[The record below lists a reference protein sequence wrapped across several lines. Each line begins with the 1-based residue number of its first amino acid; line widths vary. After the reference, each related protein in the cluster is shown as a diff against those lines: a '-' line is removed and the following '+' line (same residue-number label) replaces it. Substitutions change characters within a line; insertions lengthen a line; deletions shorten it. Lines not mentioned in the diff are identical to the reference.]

1 MSISDVQLQKMA
13 TYIRSYILRTAEMHG
28 HRNAFFRANAR
39 WTHTLNTVKNLKL
52 ILDGEHAPDDIREV
66 TEVAALFHDIDH
78 YTVQHEYHAARG
90 AETATRFLT
99 KEGYDPA
106 FVKRVA
112 KCVRAHDR
120 DLNDDIPID
129 QQVAELIATLDLE
142 CRIVMDADTLD
153 KIGVSNI
160 LQAVMSMSGT
170 DKRQVVD
177 AARELTS
184 GWPLQRASLWKA
196 MLTTETGKRLG
207 EERFAFYETFLKQ
220 VETEIVMD
228 DPYIEMQAAP
238 QVAPVDP
245 IQIQAK

>member
-1 MSISDVQLQKMA
+1 MSISDAHLQKMA
-13 TYIRSYILRTAEMHG
+13 TYIRSYILRTAEIHG

-52 ILDGEHAPDDIREV
+52 ILDGENAPADVREV

-106 FVKRVA
+106 FIKRVA
-112 KCVRAHDR
+112 RCVREHDR
-120 DLNDDIPID
+120 DLDDNIPID
-129 QQVAELIATLDLE
+129 TQVAELIASLDLE
-142 CRIVMDADTLD
+142 CRMVMDADTLD

-160 LQAVMSMSGT
+160 LQAIMSMSSA

-184 GWPLQRASLWKA
+184 GWPLQRAKLWKA
-196 MLTTETGKRLG
+196 LLTTETGKRLG
-207 EERFAFYETFLKQ
+207 EERFAFYEMFLKQ
-220 VETEIVMD
+220 VEAEIVMH
-228 DPYIEMQAAP
+228 DPYTELLASQEVAQASST
-238 QVAPVDP
+238 
-245 IQIQAK
+245 